1 MGTYVVASK
10 SLKPSDNQ
18 SIERYPDYLT
28 INSVTHTEHND
39 IYCVSHTEHNA
50 IYCVSHTE
58 HNDILVLKSV
68 FLMRENKVK
77 MKYLPASQ

>member
-39 IYCVSHTEHNA
+39 IYCVSHTEHN
-50 IYCVSHTE
+50 
-58 HNDILVLKSV
+58 DILVLKSV